1 MRIGETEL
9 HRLHL
14 QMLACDVIGTVAGQ
28 VEAVEN
34 AERNQCRDA
43 LSIRWN
49 FVNGDAAIIERER
62 FDPFAFVRGKI
73 VRGMRPAVCARMC
86 GHRRCERS
94 EERRVGKECRYGW
107 VGGRW

>member
-9 HRLHL
+9 HRLDL
-14 QMLACDVIGTVAGQ
+14 QMLGCDGIGTVAGQ

-43 LSIRWN
+43 LSVRWN

-73 VRGMRPAVCARMC
+73 VRGMRPAVCARVC
-86 GHRRCERS
+86 GHRRCELTAIKRFA
-94 EERRVGKECRYGW
+94 RR
-107 VGGRW
+107 